1 MNRSS
6 QSVGL
11 IGMGLLGKAM
21 AERMLQ
27 YGLTVVGYDKDP
39 ERCSQFTALGGR
51 AVADAKAV
59 VASAKVSACL
69 LSLPDSQVVGQV
81 VQQIESDLPN
91 GFVIIDT
98 TTGQPEASEQL
109 ADRLWKDYSVDF
121 LDATVGGS
129 SQQMVRGESILTVG
143 GRVEAFAAQRPLLS
157 VLSDKVFHVGPSGSG
172 ARMKLVV
179 NTAIGL
185 HRAVLAEALALARAF
200 ELDLEMTLAIL
211 KSSPAYSQAMDVKG
225 HKMVQADFEPQARL
239 SQHLKDVRLILEAG
253 RQRKQTLPLSE
264 LHERLLQEIEDRGL
278 GDRDNSVVVRAWFE
292 DNEQ

>member
-109 ADRLWKDYSVDF
+109 AERLWKDYSVDL

-143 GRVEAFAAQRPLLS
+143 GRGEAFAAQRSLLG
-157 VLSDKVFHVGPSGSG
+157 VLSDKVFHVGPPGSG

-292 DNEQ
+292 DDEQ